1 MKFLNGQQME
11 KFLKIPLLST
21 VILITVSGCSS
32 LANSPSNTPRTAGA
46 EWELKEGSVY
56 DGDTFRVIHS
66 QTGEELKIRM
76 ACIDAPE
83 KKQPLGI
90 NSRDYLRSL
99 LNQNPQKIILSVAE
113 KDRYGR
119 SVAEVYIQ
127 DPKNPQEEIPVNALM
142 IKSGMAYFYRQY
154 DSACKGN
161 SPIYAQLEEQ
171 AKAERAGVWSGNHQ
185 KPWEYRKSKR
195 D

>member
-1 MKFLNGQQME
+1 MKFLNGQYME
-11 KFLKIPLLST
+11 KFLNFPLLSS

-32 LANSPSNTPRTAGA
+32 LANSPSNPITAGA

-66 QTGEELKIRM
+66 QSGEELKIRM

-99 LNQNPQKIILSVAE
+99 LNQNPQKIILAIAE

-127 DPKNPQEEIPVNALM
+127 DPKNPEAEIPVNALM

-154 DSACKGN
+154 DSACKDN
-161 SPIYAQLEEQ
+161 AEVYANLEKQ
-171 AKAERAGVWSGNHQ
+171 AQQERVGVWSNPNSV
-185 KPWEYRKSKR
+185 KPWDYRKKS
-195 D
+195 